1 MRTASLNVS
10 DNASTSPQ
18 MASLTGS
25 GQ

>member
-10 DNASTSPQ
+10 DNASNSPQ

>member
-1 MRTASLNVS
+1 MRTALLNVS
-10 DNASTSPQ
+10 DNASNSPQ